1 MFRTSIRSPTSS
13 LVRSINIRRFS
24 NKSKC
29 KTENKLKILKLPTQP
44 NLRVVEY
51 RLDEYDPPEHLMK
64 QPLIF
69 RDTDGKLISL
79 TPEEVTQRRSG
90 K

>member
-1 MFRTSIRSPTSS
+1 MFRTSIRSSTRPPI
-13 LVRSINIRRFS
+13 RSINICQFS

-29 KTENKLKILKLPTQP
+29 KTQNKLKILKLSMPQ
-44 NLRVVEY
+44 NFRVVEY